1 MTEMIA
7 QYDFQAQIDSA
18 VQQEMARVQLEQN
31 NQNIEKLILQLGKA
45 MKDQKRIVQL
55 WPNAQADTPIFSHLE
70 LKFDLD
76 DGKVTTTTAAKD
88 FQGNPLFKHVLDME
102 TESSISFT
110 GTDVTHYKVPTQAAS
125 PEPQVTSNPVPP
137 QPQQYVT
144 QKPVV
149 EIPVA

>member
-1 MTEMIA
+1 
-7 QYDFQAQIDSA
+7 
-18 VQQEMARVQLEQN
+18 
-31 NQNIEKLILQLGKA
+31 

-110 GTDVTHYKVPTQAAS
+110 GTDVTHYKVPAQAPASEPQAAPTQA
-125 PEPQVTSNPVPP
+125 PT
-137 QPQQYVT
+137 
-144 QKPVV
+144 
-149 EIPVA
+149 